1 LYSHKLRQNS
11 ERSFLFQKTESE
23 AFIDILWD
31 KMKTDNL
38 NLFVN
43 ESDQDQLD
51 IQELKGK
58 SKIFILKLIPTVC
71 IVSLRIS
78 KEISN
83 FNFKNK

>member
-1 LYSHKLRQNS
+1 MYSHKLRQNS

-58 SKIFILKLIPTVC
+58 SKIFILKLIPKVY

-78 KEISN
+78 K
-83 FNFKNK
+83 